1 MEANPDHLRY
11 APTHEWVSE
20 EDGDEM
26 TVGITDFAQ
35 DQLGDIVFVSLPTP
49 GTHFQ
54 AGDVCMFVESVK
66 SASDIH
72 MPLSGTIISINDEL
86 EDSPELINQD
96 AFGDGWLFSLR
107 ADDDASSEHLLDSY
121 SYDAALDE

>member
-54 AGDVCMFVESVK
+54 TGDVCMFVESVK

-72 MPLSGTIISINDEL
+72 MPVSGTIISINDEL

>member
-11 APTHEWVSE
+11 ASTHEWVNE

-72 MPLSGTIISINDEL
+72 MPVSGTIISINDEL

-107 ADDDASSEHLLDSY
+107 ADDDASSEHLLDSF

>member
-72 MPLSGTIISINDEL
+72 MPVSGTIISINDEL

-107 ADDDASSEHLLDSY
+107 ADDDVSSEHLMDSY

>member
-72 MPLSGTIISINDEL
+72 MPVSGTIISINDEL

-96 AFGDGWLFSLR
+96 AFGDGWLFRLR
-107 ADDDASSEHLLDSY
+107 ADDDASSEHLLNSY